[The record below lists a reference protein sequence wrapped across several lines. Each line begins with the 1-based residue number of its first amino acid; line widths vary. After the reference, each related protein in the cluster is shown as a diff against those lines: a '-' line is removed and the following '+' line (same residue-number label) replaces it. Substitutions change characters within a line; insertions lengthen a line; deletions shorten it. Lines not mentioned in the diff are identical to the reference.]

1 MNSQP
6 NKPRPPRSAPRPA
19 TGPTASS
26 AARSLRRAA
35 QTAYSASTHSDSP
48 PPLPPSVSVI
58 AQIPNFAKQRAIA
71 SNSAHQAPP
80 ADPIPDDPYL
90 ALSKAARGVDS
101 LAKSRN
107 ASLQSLA
114 TATAAQPIVAPSAAT
129 SPAPHDQTSAASPTL
144 PVTSV
149 TPATPAPP
157 ATPVTRDD
165 QERWVERLPEWQRF
179 AIQAVVMIAAAIMV
193 VVGFAWWRQSNE
205 PINEPISRQALKE
218 LEIEEGTPDDLSV
231 VDGQESTEPRGSLA
245 RKPPRA
251 SDWSNRESSGS
262 RNASDTAN
270 AASPA
275 YTRDAVST
283 PTTIEDPAPG
293 SPAAT
298 SPSSP
303 PPTTPPHALDGA
315 TPTINAPEQAGYPST
330 DPRRFQFGGLAPSGA
345 GGNSPP
351 GTTPQQPATAGGST
365 QPPSETAR
373 LGEITPLRSGNLR

>member
-6 NKPRPPRSAPRPA
+6 NKHRPPRSAPRPA

-35 QTAYSASTHSDSP
+35 QTAYSASSHSDSP
-48 PPLPPSVSVI
+48 PPLAPPVSVI
-58 AQIPNFAKQRAIA
+58 AQIPNFAKSRATA
-71 SNSAHQAPP
+71 PNSAHQAPP
-80 ADPIPDDPYL
+80 SDSIPDDPYL
-90 ALSKAARGVDS
+90 VLSKAARGVDS

-107 ASLQSLA
+107 ATLQSLA
-114 TATAAQPIVAPSAAT
+114 TTTTPQPAVAPT
-129 SPAPHDQTSAASPTL
+129 LAASPV
-144 PVTSV
+144 PQEQSSSASSSSSG
-149 TPATPAPP
+149 TPAAPVVP
-157 ATPVTRDD
+157 ATPVTRDA
-165 QERWVERLPEWQRF
+165 QERWVDRLPEWQRF

-218 LEIEEGTPDDLSV
+218 LEIEEGTPDDISV
-231 VDGQESTEPRGSLA
+231 DDGQESTEPRGSLA
-245 RKPPRA
+245 RKSPRA
-251 SDWSNRESSGS
+251 SDWSDRESSGS
-262 RNASDTAN
+262 RNASDTTN
-270 AASPA
+270 VASPS
-275 YTRDAVST
+275 YTRDSVSA
-283 PTTIEDPAPG
+283 PPTIEDSAPG

-298 SPSSP
+298 SPNSP
-303 PPTTPPHALDGA
+303 PRTTPPHALEGA

-330 DPRRFQFGGLAPSGA
+330 DPRRFQFGVAPSGA

-351 GTTPQQPATAGGST
+351 GTAPRQPTAADGST